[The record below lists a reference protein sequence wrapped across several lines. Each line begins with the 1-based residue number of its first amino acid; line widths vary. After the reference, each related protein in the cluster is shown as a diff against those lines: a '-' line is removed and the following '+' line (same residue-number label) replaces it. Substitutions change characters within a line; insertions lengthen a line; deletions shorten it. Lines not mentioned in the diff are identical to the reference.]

1 MYTFQNTWIR
11 LTEVFVFNNNGIH
24 VKVIY
29 EIIPYNEYF
38 VNSIKITQEVLEE
51 LKDHGQMVPL

>member
-29 EIIPYNEYF
+29 EIIRNEY
-38 VNSIKITQEVLEE
+38 VVISIKITQEVLEE
-51 LKDHGQMVPL
+51 LKDHGQTAPL